1 MFSQLAEEHT
11 MPSVRDVLNAK
22 GDELHSIPPGATVL
36 DAIRKM
42 NHYKIGALVV
52 MEGSSVVGMFTE
64 RDILRRVAGEER
76 PVAQVLVGE
85 VMTTK
90 VICCMPDADL
100 DEVSTLMKNHRVR
113 HVPVCDEAGRLH
125 GLISIGDVNAVHASH
140 QEQTINFLNDYIY
153 GRA

>member
-1 MFSQLAEEHT
+1 
-11 MPSVRDVLNAK
+11 MPSVQDVLLAK
-22 GDELHSIPPGATVL
+22 GDHIHSISPGSTVL
-36 DAIRKM
+36 EAIRKM
-42 NHYKIGALVV
+42 NHHKIGALIV
-52 MEGSSVVGMFTE
+52 MEGSQVVGMFTE

-85 VMTTK
+85 VMTSK
-90 VICCMPDADL
+90 VICCKPDADL

-113 HVPVCDEAGRLH
+113 HVPVCDDNGVLH

>member
-1 MFSQLAEEHT
+1 
-11 MPSVRDVLNAK
+11 MPSVQDVLLAK
-22 GDELHSIPPGATVL
+22 GDQVHSISPGSTVL

-42 NHYKIGALVV
+42 NHHKIGALIV

-76 PVAQVLVGE
+76 PVAETLVGD
-85 VMTTK
+85 VMTTD
-90 VICCMPDADL
+90 VICCQPDADL
-100 DEVSTLMKNHRVR
+100 DDVGAIMMNRRIR
-113 HVPVCDEAGRLH
+113 HLPICDDHGRLH

-140 QEQTINFLNDYIY
+140 QEQTINFLNEYIY

>member
-1 MFSQLAEEHT
+1 
-11 MPSVRDVLNAK
+11 MPSVQDVLLAK
-22 GDELHSIPPGATVL
+22 GDHIHSISPGATVL
-36 DAIRKM
+36 EAIRKM
-42 NHYKIGALVV
+42 NHHKIGALVV
-52 MEGSSVVGMFTE
+52 MEDAQVVGMFTE

-90 VICCMPDADL
+90 VICCKPDADL
-100 DEVSTLMKNHRVR
+100 DEVSALMKDHRVR
-113 HVPVCDEAGRLH
+113 HVPVCDDLGRLH